1 MPIVVDDHL
10 LVAVLAGRSDV
21 VGESLS
27 NERVFTTGCWFYRLA
42 RAAGA
47 SSTGTLTH
55 RLEQLP
61 APAQRAVRQRL
72 DDLPSNIGLLSL
84 RVLVPVM
91 QSLRVQRPLNML
103 NAEALAAAVVLDAP
117 LVVSVDSD
125 LLRSGAQ
132 DLAVDYR
139 VV

>member
-10 LVAVLAGRSDV
+10 LVDVLAGRRPALVDSTDD
-21 VGESLS
+21 EP
-27 NERVFTTGCWFYRLA
+27 VFTTGCWFYRLA

-47 SSTGTLTH
+47 SGTGTLT
-55 RLEQLP
+55 RRIEELP
-61 APAQRAVRQRL
+61 ESAQRAVRLRL
-72 DDLPSNIGLLSL
+72 DDLPPDVGLLSL
-84 RVLVPVM
+84 RVLVPIM
-91 QSLRVQRPLNML
+91 QSLRVRRPLNML

-117 LVVSVDSD
+117 LVVRVDSE
-125 LLRSGAQ
+125 LLRSGAE